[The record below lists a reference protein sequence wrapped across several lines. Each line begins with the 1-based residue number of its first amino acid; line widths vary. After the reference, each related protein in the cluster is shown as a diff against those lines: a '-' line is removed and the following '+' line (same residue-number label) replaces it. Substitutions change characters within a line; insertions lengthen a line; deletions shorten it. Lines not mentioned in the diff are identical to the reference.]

1 MIGGHRQGH
10 GMKKSMNAFVLRA
23 ALLLFSAMLSGSCA
37 AWPAFTAAAG
47 LAAGTGGGG
56 SLFFMPGGSSESVL
70 SSIEITAPS
79 TTFAKTTTQALRA
92 TALFSNGTHSDITA
106 DALWSSS
113 DSSIVSVLPDGTATA
128 VNTGSATITITYSG
142 KTGQIV
148 LTVSPAPLT
157 SLNISCVNQASALP
171 VGVTR
176 ACTATGNFAD
186 GSTQD
191 LTSDPNTVWS
201 TESSHIATISST
213 GVVTAQNTGTTT
225 IRASHNGIQAAGVS
239 LTVNAAA
246 LSSIEISP
254 ANASLPLGKKQ
265 QYTATG
271 TYSDGST
278 QTITDQVTWSSAD
291 TNVAT
296 FSSTSGQEGLLSTH
310 AEGSTT
316 LTATLGAVSAST
328 GLTVTEAVLES
339 ISITPASPS
348 AAKGTTLQLTA
359 TGLLSD
365 GTSSNI
371 TTQVTWSSDNTGIV
385 TVANGAG
392 FEGRATAV
400 ATGSTTITAEI
411 GGIDASVTFTVTPAV
426 LSSIQV
432 NIDDSSIAKGTS
444 TTATATGVYTD
455 GSTQDIG
462 DQVSWTSS
470 VPSRVQIG
478 TLTGTTIALISP
490 KTGSTGNAT
499 ITATLGAV
507 NGTATLTVTAATL
520 VSLQIDPTNPSV
532 ALGLTQAFTATGTYT
547 DDTTQDL
554 TTSVTWNSSNTSVA
568 TISNAAGQEG
578 VATTLSQGTTQV
590 GAQLGAVNAPTTTL
604 TVGAKALQSI
614 TIAPNPTLSIAKGRT
629 QNFTATGNYTDG
641 STSDLTETVTWVS
654 SDTDSAAI
662 SNAAGS
668 RGRLTALDEDTVDI
682 TATYNSITSDATQV
696 TITAAVLDS
705 IQVTPDDASLAKGL
719 QQQYTATGVYS
730 DATTLDLTDQVTW
743 SASNARATVSN
754 AGGSQGMVTAAT
766 TGSVS
771 ISATLGG
778 VTGSTDLTVT
788 AAVLV
793 SIAVSPTEPSIYSGQ
808 TQNFTAVG
816 TYSDASTQSITTQ
829 VTWTSSATAVATV
842 SNAGGTE
849 GRATGV
855 AAGSTTIT
863 ATHVGTGISGSTT
876 LTILASDTT
885 APTVIGAASLSPT
898 TVRITFSES
907 VNETEATTASN
918 YKVSL
923 ASAVSGSCSDNG
935 NFATAPTTLSV
946 SSVSGSGAVYTLT
959 LGSSQTSGT
968 SYTVLVDRDGIHDVG
983 APTPNALGC
992 PNYADFVGQEQL
1004 KVSSAICAST
1014 TSFIVTFSKPVRTGN
1029 NVAGSAECTT
1039 ATECGY
1045 RYLTTGGTSLGNIT
1059 SAKILDGV
1067 VCGGATADA
1076 SKVCLTHSLNQSGA
1090 QFGIVVANAV
1100 NGDGFDNAWG
1110 SIRDS
1115 GNTENVQTS
1124 PRDRVSFLGC
1134 GNSPMNFADGP
1145 ISTNPFSDGSS
1156 FGYLTDYNGQIY
1168 IGPNSLGNAATRFAY
1183 NGSSPDPVSFS
1194 FTKDTTGG
1202 QSGNSA
1208 STRDGGIA
1216 VPPYVTLGHSGC
1228 STNSGDLSTG
1238 CGPDNEDGRG
1248 VFATGALGGS
1258 PFLFLSGARS
1268 LENFD
1273 YIYYTSDSD
1282 TGLDFRYIDLGT
1294 ITGTV
1299 TAGSQSMVV
1308 HNDRLYGG
1316 FAKFNSGSNAP
1327 DFGYVT
1333 FNSADSGTGYC
1344 TAGQN
1349 CDANDGT
1356 NGRRFMINRLPYF
1369 GGDTAGEGCVSGTC
1383 NWGYYVGVDSLYV
1396 FRNYVYAANGGL
1408 NKVNR
1413 NGSIIRSSV
1422 TEPTTK
1428 CTGTSDPYC
1437 ADWTEIGPRSHAS
1450 WYNSNTWWSLELKA
1464 ISNLIPADRAFAMFA
1479 EYNGNLY
1486 VTRTVCQTAQ
1496 SAATGIPG
1504 SFTAIAGCTDGTD
1517 TNRRAQLW
1525 KCVPETT
1532 GGADVCDAGDWS
1544 VVGDNGTGITNFGD
1558 ANNRSITMVIKS
1570 GPYLYVAFDNTNGLE
1585 VWRTSEAN
1593 PGSSSAVWTQIG
1605 GDGFGDPTNIRQFFS
1620 AVSVSVNG
1628 VDFLYVSAGRNG
1640 VPVRVYRQQN

>member
-1 MIGGHRQGH
+1 
-10 GMKKSMNAFVLRA
+10 
-23 ALLLFSAMLSGSCA
+23 
-37 AWPAFTAAAG
+37 
-47 LAAGTGGGG
+47 
-56 SLFFMPGGSSESVL
+56 
-70 SSIEITAPS
+70 
-79 TTFAKTTTQALRA
+79 
-92 TALFSNGTHSDITA
+92 
-106 DALWSSS
+106 
-113 DSSIVSVLPDGTATA
+113 
-128 VNTGSATITITYSG
+128 
-142 KTGQIV
+142 
-148 LTVSPAPLT
+148 
-157 SLNISCVNQASALP
+157 
-171 VGVTR
+171 
-176 ACTATGNFAD
+176 
-186 GSTQD
+186 
-191 LTSDPNTVWS
+191 
-201 TESSHIATISST
+201 
-213 GVVTAQNTGTTT
+213 
-225 IRASHNGIQAAGVS
+225 
-239 LTVNAAA
+239 
-246 LSSIEISP
+246 
-254 ANASLPLGKKQ
+254 
-265 QYTATG
+265 
-271 TYSDGST
+271 
-278 QTITDQVTWSSAD
+278 
-291 TNVAT
+291 
-296 FSSTSGQEGLLSTH
+296 
-310 AEGSTT
+310 
-316 LTATLGAVSAST
+316 
-328 GLTVTEAVLES
+328 
-339 ISITPASPS
+339 
-348 AAKGTTLQLTA
+348 
-359 TGLLSD
+359 
-365 GTSSNI
+365 
-371 TTQVTWSSDNTGIV
+371 
-385 TVANGAG
+385 
-392 FEGRATAV
+392 
-400 ATGSTTITAEI
+400 
-411 GGIDASVTFTVTPAV
+411 
-426 LSSIQV
+426 
-432 NIDDSSIAKGTS
+432 
-444 TTATATGVYTD
+444 
-455 GSTQDIG
+455 
-462 DQVSWTSS
+462 
-470 VPSRVQIG
+470 
-478 TLTGTTIALISP
+478 
-490 KTGSTGNAT
+490 
-499 ITATLGAV
+499 
-507 NGTATLTVTAATL
+507 
-520 VSLQIDPTNPSV
+520 
-532 ALGLTQAFTATGTYT
+532 
-547 DDTTQDL
+547 
-554 TTSVTWNSSNTSVA
+554 
-568 TISNAAGQEG
+568 
-578 VATTLSQGTTQV
+578 
-590 GAQLGAVNAPTTTL
+590 
-604 TVGAKALQSI
+604 
-614 TIAPNPTLSIAKGRT
+614 
-629 QNFTATGNYTDG
+629 
-641 STSDLTETVTWVS
+641 
-654 SDTDSAAI
+654 
-662 SNAAGS
+662 
-668 RGRLTALDEDTVDI
+668 
-682 TATYNSITSDATQV
+682 
-696 TITAAVLDS
+696 
-705 IQVTPDDASLAKGL
+705 
-719 QQQYTATGVYS
+719 
-730 DATTLDLTDQVTW
+730 
-743 SASNARATVSN
+743 
-754 AGGSQGMVTAAT
+754 
-766 TGSVS
+766 
-771 ISATLGG
+771 
-778 VTGSTDLTVT
+778 
-788 AAVLV
+788 
-793 SIAVSPTEPSIYSGQ
+793 
-808 TQNFTAVG
+808 
-816 TYSDASTQSITTQ
+816 Q

-863 ATHVGTGISGSTT
+863 ATHAGTGISGSTT
-876 LTILASDTT
+876 LTIFASDTT

-898 TVRITFSES
+898 TVRITFSEC

-983 APTPNALGC
+983 APTANALGC

-1014 TSFIVTFSKPVRTGN
+1014 TSFIVTFSKPLKTGN

-1039 ATECGY
+1039 ATECAY

-1059 SAKILDGV
+1059 SAKVLDGV

-1208 STRDGGIA
+1208 TTRDGGIA

-1308 HNDRLYGG
+1308 HSNRLYGG

-1532 GGADVCDAGDWS
+1532 GGANVCDAGDWS